1 MPSLNS
7 AAKVEC
13 CLVLLLELEKRVK
26 TVSSYSMSWVQE
38 FLILPALRQ
47 KLTSYRTTCQRYPQ
61 KDGPKRASFR
71 LGIQR

>member
-13 CLVLLLELEKRVK
+13 CLVLLLELEKPSCRSDWVK
-26 TVSSYSMSWVQE
+26 TVSSYLMSWVQE

-47 KLTSYRTTCQRYPQ
+47 KLISYRTTC
-61 KDGPKRASFR
+61 
-71 LGIQR
+71 